1 MYALKEGAKKVVSL
15 DTSAKAIDLVNINLT
30 LNELSIKKHESIVGE
45 TLPYLKNCEEEFD
58 IIILDPPAF
67 AKSISS
73 KHKALQ
79 GYQKINYLKQ
89 ASL

>member
-1 MYALKEGAKKVVSL
+1 MYALKEGAKRVVSL
-15 DTSAKAIDLVNINLT
+15 DTSAKAIDLVNTNLA
-30 LNELSIKKHESIVGE
+30 LNEFPNKKHESIVGE

-79 GYQKINYLKQ
+79 GYQK
-89 ASL
+89 